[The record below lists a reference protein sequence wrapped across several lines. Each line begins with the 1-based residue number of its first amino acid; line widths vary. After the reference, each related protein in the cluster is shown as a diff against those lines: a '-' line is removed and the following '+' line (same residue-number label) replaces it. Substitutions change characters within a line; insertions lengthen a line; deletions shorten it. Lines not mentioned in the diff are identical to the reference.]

1 MIETRPQKS
10 RERALLI
17 GLEKQ
22 GVSKWDLH
30 DSLDEL
36 RELANSA
43 GAEVVDTVTQKLQKP
58 TAPYYIGRGKAESI
72 KESCQDQQVTSVIF
86 NDELSP
92 AQGRNLENLFA
103 RKVLD
108 RTQLI
113 LDIFAQRARSR
124 EGRLQIELAQLQ
136 YLLPRLT
143 RMWHH
148 LSRQTGGIGTRGPG
162 ETQLEVDRR
171 RVQERIAR
179 LERELESVRKTRA
192 IQRQGRKRHQWP
204 VAAVVGYTNAGKST
218 LLNLLTGADV
228 VAEDKLFAT
237 LDPTTRSFVLPNKQ
251 RVLLTDTVGFLRK
264 LPHTL
269 IESFKATLEE
279 VSEADLL
286 IHIADLSHPRVDEQ
300 MEAVDRVIKELDAY
314 GKQTLIVFNKIDNL
328 ANREVVDSYL
338 KRFPGSVAIS
348 ARTGEGVNKLV
359 QALEGALSSWRLR
372 SRFRIPAN
380 ESALIAE
387 IHRVGHVLEL
397 RYEGNDA
404 LIVAHVPPDLAQ
416 KLERY
421 AERRAQAIL
430 AATILRAASLRTLDS
445 RLRAI
450 CDQPSRLFGV
460 AAKFRGSPIINLIL
474 TGRGIF
480 RFGGRAS
487 KVPIRPQGTTGTF
500 VSATSIPSPCLKG
513 IIEPVRVRPPSGK
526 MMKIAFSSCNLRR
539 NSARACGPQFF
550 RHIGKALS
558 MIAENTL
565 TAVV

>member
-1 MIETRPQKS
+1 MIETRPKKTH
-10 RERALLI
+10 ERAVLV
-17 GLEKQ
+17 GLEQ
-22 GVSKWDLH
+22 AGVSKWDLR
-30 DSLDEL
+30 DSLEEL
-36 RELANSA
+36 AELANSA

-58 TAPYYIGRGKAESI
+58 TAPYYIGKGKAESI
-72 KESCQDQQVTSVIF
+72 KDSLQDRQVTSVIF
-86 NDELSP
+86 DDELSP
-92 AQGRNLENLFA
+92 AQGRNLENLLA
-103 RKVLD
+103 RKVID

-143 RMWHH
+143 RMWDH

-192 IQRQGRKRHQWP
+192 VQRQGRKRHQWP

-228 VAEDKLFAT
+228 VAADKLFAT

-286 IHIADLSHPRVDEQ
+286 IHIVDLSHPRVDEQ
-300 MEAVDRVIKELDAY
+300 MEAVDGVIKELDAF
-314 GKQTLIVFNKIDNL
+314 GKQTLIVFNKIDRMADREL
-328 ANREVVDSYL
+328 AESYL

-348 ARTGEGVNKLV
+348 AKTGEGVDKLV
-359 QALEGALSSWRLR
+359 HALQEALSSWRLR
-372 SRFRIPAN
+372 SRFCIPTH
-380 ESALIAE
+380 ETALIAE

-397 RYEGNDA
+397 KYEGDDA
-404 LIVAHVPPDLAQ
+404 VIVAHVPPELAQ
-416 KLERY
+416 KLER
-421 AERRAQAIL
+421 
-430 AATILRAASLRTLDS
+430 
-445 RLRAI
+445 
-450 CDQPSRLFGV
+450 
-460 AAKFRGSPIINLIL
+460 
-474 TGRGIF
+474 
-480 RFGGRAS
+480 
-487 KVPIRPQGTTGTF
+487 
-500 VSATSIPSPCLKG
+500 
-513 IIEPVRVRPPSGK
+513 
-526 MMKIAFSSCNLRR
+526 FST
-539 NSARACGPQFF
+539 Q
-550 RHIGKALS
+550 
-558 MIAENTL
+558 T
-565 TAVV
+565 

>member
-1 MIETRPQKS
+1 M
-10 RERALLI
+10 
-17 GLEKQ
+17 
-22 GVSKWDLH
+22 
-30 DSLDEL
+30 
-36 RELANSA
+36 
-43 GAEVVDTVTQKLQKP
+43 VDTVTQKLQKP
-58 TAPYYIGRGKAESI
+58 TALYYIGKGKAESI
-72 KESCQDQQVTSVIF
+72 KESLQQRQVTSVIF
-86 NDELSP
+86 DDELSP
-92 AQGRNLENLFA
+92 AQGRNLENLLA

-179 LERELESVRKTRA
+179 LQRELEAVRKTRTV
-192 IQRQGRKRHQWP
+192 QRQGRKRHQWP

-228 VAEDKLFAT
+228 VAANKLFAT

-279 VSEADLL
+279 VTEADLL
-286 IHIADLSHPRVDEQ
+286 IHVVALSHPRVDEQ
-300 MEAVDRVIKELDAY
+300 MHAVDKVINELGAF
-314 GKQTLIVFNKIDNL
+314 GKQTVTVFNKIDKLYDRDL
-328 ANREVVDSYL
+328 AETYRQ
-338 KRFPGSVAIS
+338 RFPSSVAIS
-348 ARTGEGVNKLV
+348 AHTGEGVSKLV
-359 QALEGALSSWRLR
+359 QALETALSEWRLR

-397 RYEGNDA
+397 RYEGNEA
-404 LIVAHVPPDLAQ
+404 VIIAHVPPELA
-416 KLERY
+416 RNWT
-421 AERRAQAIL
+421 
-430 AATILRAASLRTLDS
+430 ATFPEKKPKRTSLRLG
-445 RLRAI
+445 RL
-450 CDQPSRLFGV
+450 L
-460 AAKFRGSPIINLIL
+460 
-474 TGRGIF
+474 
-480 RFGGRAS
+480 
-487 KVPIRPQGTTGTF
+487 
-500 VSATSIPSPCLKG
+500 
-513 IIEPVRVRPPSGK
+513 
-526 MMKIAFSSCNLRR
+526 
-539 NSARACGPQFF
+539 
-550 RHIGKALS
+550 
-558 MIAENTL
+558 
-565 TAVV
+565 

>member
-1 MIETRPQKS
+1 MIETRPQKTQ
-10 RERALLI
+10 ERALLI
-17 GLEKQ
+17 GLEKK

-30 DSLDEL
+30 DSLEEL

-86 NDELSP
+86 DDELSP

-179 LERELESVRKTRA
+179 LERELEAVRKTRA
-192 IQRQGRKRHQWP
+192 IQREGRKRRQWP

-228 VAEDKLFAT
+228 VTEDKLFAT

-279 VSEADLL
+279 VREADLL
-286 IHIADLSHPRVDEQ
+286 LHVADLSHPRLDEQ
-300 MEAVDRVIKELDAY
+300 MAAVDAVIKELEAY

-328 ANREVVDSYL
+328 PNRELAESYL
-338 KRFPGSVAIS
+338 KRFSGSVAIS
-348 ARTGEGVNKLV
+348 ARTGDGVNDLV
-359 QALEGALSSWRLR
+359 QALEHTLSSWRLR

-380 ESALIAE
+380 QSALIAE

-397 RYEGNDA
+397 RYDGNDA
-404 LIVAHVPPDLAQ
+404 L
-416 KLERY
+416 
-421 AERRAQAIL
+421 
-430 AATILRAASLRTLDS
+430 
-445 RLRAI
+445 
-450 CDQPSRLFGV
+450 
-460 AAKFRGSPIINLIL
+460 
-474 TGRGIF
+474 
-480 RFGGRAS
+480 
-487 KVPIRPQGTTGTF
+487 
-500 VSATSIPSPCLKG
+500 
-513 IIEPVRVRPPSGK
+513 
-526 MMKIAFSSCNLRR
+526 
-539 NSARACGPQFF
+539 
-550 RHIGKALS
+550 
-558 MIAENTL
+558 
-565 TAVV
+565 

>member
-1 MIETRPQKS
+1 MIETRPKKNH
-10 RERALLI
+10 ERALLI
-17 GLEKQ
+17 GLEKE
-22 GVSKWDLH
+22 GVSKWDLR
-30 DSLDEL
+30 DSMEEL
-36 RELANSA
+36 AELANSA

-58 TAPYYIGRGKAESI
+58 TAPYYIGRGKAEAI
-72 KESCQDQQVTSVIF
+72 KDSLQDRQVTSVIF
-86 NDELSP
+86 DDELSP
-92 AQGRNLENLFA
+92 AQGRNLENLLA

-179 LERELESVRKTRA
+179 LERELQAVRKTRA
-192 IQRQGRKRHQWP
+192 VQRQGRKRHQWP

-218 LLNLLTGADV
+218 LLNLLTGADL
-228 VAEDKLFAT
+228 VAADKLFAT

-286 IHIADLSHPRVDEQ
+286 IHIVDLSHPRVEEQ
-300 MEAVDRVIKELDAY
+300 MGAVDAVIKELDAF
-314 GKQTLIVFNKIDNL
+314 GKQTLIVFNKIDNIENG
-328 ANREVVDSYL
+328 AGGSRATSRGKPARVNEPAGESINRDLVEAYL

-348 ARTGEGVNKLV
+348 ARTGEGVGNLV
-359 QALEGALSSWRLR
+359 QALQAALSSWRLR
-372 SRFRIPAN
+372 SRFQIPAS
-380 ESALIAE
+380 ESALVAE

-397 RYEGNDA
+397 KYEGNDA
-404 LIVAHVPPDLAQ
+404 LIVAHVPPELAQ
-416 KLERY
+416 KLER
-421 AERRAQAIL
+421 
-430 AATILRAASLRTLDS
+430 
-445 RLRAI
+445 
-450 CDQPSRLFGV
+450 F
-460 AAKFRGSPIINLIL
+460 
-474 TGRGIF
+474 
-480 RFGGRAS
+480 
-487 KVPIRPQGTTGTF
+487 
-500 VSATSIPSPCLKG
+500 
-513 IIEPVRVRPPSGK
+513 
-526 MMKIAFSSCNLRR
+526 
-539 NSARACGPQFF
+539 
-550 RHIGKALS
+550 AL
-558 MIAENTL
+558 
-565 TAVV
+565 

>member
-1 MIETRPQKS
+1 MFETRPKKTH
-10 RERALLI
+10 ERALLI

-22 GVSKWDLH
+22 GVSKWDLQ
-30 DSLDEL
+30 DSLQ
-36 RELANSA
+36 ELAELATSA
-43 GAEVVDTVTQKLQKP
+43 GAEVVDTITQKLQKP
-58 TAPYYIGRGKAESI
+58 TAPYYIGKGKAEAI
-72 KESCQDQQVTSVIF
+72 KNSFQDREVTSVIF
-86 NDELSP
+86 DDELSP
-92 AQGRNLENLFA
+92 AQGRNLETLLA

-143 RMWHH
+143 RMWDH

-179 LERELESVRKTRA
+179 LERELEAVRKTRA
-192 IQRQGRKRHQWP
+192 VQRQGRKRHQWP

-228 VAEDKLFAT
+228 VAENRLFAT

-286 IHIADLSHPRVDEQ
+286 IHIVDLSHPRVDDQ
-300 MEAVDRVIKELDAY
+300 MEAVEGVIKELNAF
-314 GKQTLIVFNKIDNL
+314 GKQTVIVFNKIDQL
-328 ANREVVDSYL
+328 QNRELTETYT

-359 QALEGALSSWRLR
+359 QALQDALSAWRLR
-372 SRFRIPAN
+372 SRFRIPAS

-397 RYEGNDA
+397 RYEGEGA
-404 LIVAHVPPDLAQ
+404 LIVAHVPPELAQ
-416 KLERY
+416 KLDRY
-421 AERRAQAIL
+421 AEQA
-430 AATILRAASLRTLDS
+430 
-445 RLRAI
+445 
-450 CDQPSRLFGV
+450 
-460 AAKFRGSPIINLIL
+460 
-474 TGRGIF
+474 
-480 RFGGRAS
+480 
-487 KVPIRPQGTTGTF
+487 
-500 VSATSIPSPCLKG
+500 
-513 IIEPVRVRPPSGK
+513 
-526 MMKIAFSSCNLRR
+526 
-539 NSARACGPQFF
+539 
-550 RHIGKALS
+550 
-558 MIAENTL
+558 
-565 TAVV
+565 

>member
-1 MIETRPQKS
+1 MIDTRPQKKQ
-10 RERALLI
+10 ERALLI
-17 GLEKQ
+17 GLEKE
-22 GVSKWDLH
+22 GVSKWDLR
-30 DSLDEL
+30 DSLEEL
-36 RELANSA
+36 AELANSA
-43 GAEVVDTVTQKLQKP
+43 GAEVVDTVTQKLPKP

-72 KESCQDQQVTSVIF
+72 KDTCQHRHVTSIIF
-86 NDELSP
+86 DDELSP

-124 EGRLQIELAQLQ
+124 EGRLQIELAQLH

-179 LERELESVRKTRA
+179 LERELEAVRKTRA

-228 VAEDKLFAT
+228 VTENKLFAT

-286 IHIADLSHPRVDEQ
+286 IHIVDLSHPRVDEQ
-300 MEAVDRVIKELDAY
+300 MEAVDTVIKELDAF

-328 ANREVVDSYL
+328 ENRELAETYV
-338 KRFPGSVAIS
+338 KHFPGSVAIS
-348 ARTGEGVNKLV
+348 ARTGEGVGDLV
-359 QALEGALSSWRLR
+359 RALQSALSSWRLR
-372 SRFRIPAN
+372 SRFLIPAS

-397 RYEGNDA
+397 SYQGDEA
-404 LIVAHVPPDLAQ
+404 AIVAHIPPDLAQ

-421 AERRAQAIL
+421 
-430 AATILRAASLRTLDS
+430 T
-445 RLRAI
+445 
-450 CDQPSRLFGV
+450 
-460 AAKFRGSPIINLIL
+460 
-474 TGRGIF
+474 
-480 RFGGRAS
+480 
-487 KVPIRPQGTTGTF
+487 
-500 VSATSIPSPCLKG
+500 
-513 IIEPVRVRPPSGK
+513 
-526 MMKIAFSSCNLRR
+526 
-539 NSARACGPQFF
+539 ARD
-550 RHIGKALS
+550 
-558 MIAENTL
+558 
-565 TAVV
+565 

>member
-1 MIETRPQKS
+1 MIETRPQKTQ
-10 RERALLI
+10 ERALLI
-17 GLEKQ
+17 GLEKE
-22 GVSKWDLH
+22 GVSKWDLQ

-43 GAEVVDTVTQKLQKP
+43 GAEVIDTVTQKLQKP
-58 TAPYYIGRGKAESI
+58 TAPYYIGRGKAELI
-72 KESCQDQQVTSVIF
+72 KDSCQDRQVTSVIF
-86 NDELSP
+86 DDELSP

-179 LERELESVRKTRA
+179 LERELEAVRKTRA
-192 IQRQGRKRHQWP
+192 VQRQGRKRHQWP

-218 LLNLLTGADV
+218 LLNLLTGADL
-228 VAEDKLFAT
+228 VAENKLFAT

-286 IHIADLSHPRVDEQ
+286 IHIVDLSHPRVDEQ
-300 MEAVDRVIKELDAY
+300 MEAVDAVIKELDAF

-328 ANREVVDSYL
+328 ETGAGGSRATLTGKPERVDERGGESINRESAETYV

-348 ARTGEGVNKLV
+348 ARTGEGVNRLV
-359 QALEGALSSWRLR
+359 RALENALSSWRLR
-372 SRFRIPAN
+372 SRFRIPSDQ
-380 ESALIAE
+380 SALIAE

-397 RYEGNDA
+397 RYEGDDA
-404 LIVAHVPPDLAQ
+404 LIVAHVPPELAQ
-416 KLERY
+416 KLARY
-421 AERRAQAIL
+421 GAE
-430 AATILRAASLRTLDS
+430 S
-445 RLRAI
+445 
-450 CDQPSRLFGV
+450 
-460 AAKFRGSPIINLIL
+460 
-474 TGRGIF
+474 
-480 RFGGRAS
+480 
-487 KVPIRPQGTTGTF
+487 
-500 VSATSIPSPCLKG
+500 
-513 IIEPVRVRPPSGK
+513 
-526 MMKIAFSSCNLRR
+526 
-539 NSARACGPQFF
+539 
-550 RHIGKALS
+550 
-558 MIAENTL
+558 
-565 TAVV
+565 

>member
-1 MIETRPQKS
+1 MIETRPKKTH
-10 RERALLI
+10 ERALLI

-22 GVSKWDLH
+22 GVSKWDLR
-30 DSLDEL
+30 DSLEEL
-36 RELANSA
+36 AELANSA
-43 GAEVVDTVTQKLQKP
+43 GAEVVDTVTQKLEKP
-58 TAPYYIGRGKAESI
+58 TAPYYIGKGKAESL
-72 KESCQDQQVTSVIF
+72 KPGLEDRQVTSVIF

-92 AQGRNLENLFA
+92 AQGRNLENLLS

-171 RVQERIAR
+171 RVQDRISR

-192 IQRQGRKRHQWP
+192 VQRQGRKRHQWP

-228 VAEDKLFAT
+228 VAENKLFAT

-286 IHIADLSHPRVDEQ
+286 IHIVDLSHARVDDQ
-300 MEAVDRVIKELDAY
+300 IEAVEGVIKELDAF

-328 ANREVVDSYL
+328 QNPELIETYL
-338 KRFPGSVAIS
+338 RRFPGSVAIS
-348 ARTGEGVNKLV
+348 ARTGENVNKLV
-359 QALEGALSSWRLR
+359 QALQDALSAWRLC
-372 SRFRIPAN
+372 SRFKIPAS
-380 ESALIAE
+380 ESAMIAE

-397 RYEGNDA
+397 KYEGSDA
-404 LIVAHVPPDLAQ
+404 LIVAHIPPELSQ
-416 KLERY
+416 KL
-421 AERRAQAIL
+421 ANFAQ
-430 AATILRAASLRTLDS
+430 
-445 RLRAI
+445 
-450 CDQPSRLFGV
+450 
-460 AAKFRGSPIINLIL
+460 
-474 TGRGIF
+474 
-480 RFGGRAS
+480 
-487 KVPIRPQGTTGTF
+487 
-500 VSATSIPSPCLKG
+500 
-513 IIEPVRVRPPSGK
+513 
-526 MMKIAFSSCNLRR
+526 
-539 NSARACGPQFF
+539 
-550 RHIGKALS
+550 
-558 MIAENTL
+558 
-565 TAVV
+565 

>member
-1 MIETRPQKS
+1 MIEIRPRKTH
-10 RERALLI
+10 ERALLI
-17 GLEKQ
+17 GLEQ
-22 GVSKWDLH
+22 AGVSKWDVQ
-30 DSLDEL
+30 DSLE
-36 RELANSA
+36 ELAELASSA

-58 TAPYYIGRGKAESI
+58 TAPYYIGKGKAESI
-72 KESCQDQQVTSVIF
+72 KESLQDRQVTSVIF
-86 NDELSP
+86 DDELSP
-92 AQGRNLENLFA
+92 AQGRNLENLLA

-143 RMWHH
+143 KMWHH

-228 VAEDKLFAT
+228 VAENKLFAT

-286 IHIADLSHPRVDEQ
+286 IHVVDLGHPRVDEQ
-300 MEAVDRVIKELDAY
+300 MQAVDNVVKELGAF
-314 GKQTLIVFNKIDNL
+314 GKQTVTVFNKIDQL
-328 ANREVVDSYL
+328 TNRELAHTYP
-338 KRFPGSVAIS
+338 KRFPNSVAIS
-348 ARTGEGVNKLV
+348 ALTGEGVGHLV
-359 QALEGALSSWRLR
+359 QALQDALRAWRLR
-372 SRFRIPAN
+372 SRFKIPAS

-397 RYEGNDA
+397 QYEGNDA
-404 LIVAHVPPDLAQ
+404 TIVAHVPPDLAQ
-416 KLERY
+416 KLERF
-421 AERRAQAIL
+421 A
-430 AATILRAASLRTLDS
+430 
-445 RLRAI
+445 
-450 CDQPSRLFGV
+450 P
-460 AAKFRGSPIINLIL
+460 
-474 TGRGIF
+474 
-480 RFGGRAS
+480 
-487 KVPIRPQGTTGTF
+487 
-500 VSATSIPSPCLKG
+500 
-513 IIEPVRVRPPSGK
+513 
-526 MMKIAFSSCNLRR
+526 
-539 NSARACGPQFF
+539 
-550 RHIGKALS
+550 
-558 MIAENTL
+558 
-565 TAVV
+565 